1 MFRRGRD
8 AWNTGT
14 ATWYIHDSSRADANP
29 FVISDMVLDDATDV
43 HVLLSIGA
51 GMVAAMSNAAL
62 PLDVLSKSDAAV
74 VENCEKNNCN
84 WTAGIAPTI
93 SEL

>member
-29 FVISDMVLDDATDV
+29 FVISDV

-84 WTAGIAPTI
+84 WTAGIAPTV

>member
-1 MFRRGRD
+1 MFHRRCRRD

-43 HVLLSIGA
+43 HCSLVDRSGNGGCREIET
-51 GMVAAMSNAAL
+51 
-62 PLDVLSKSDAAV
+62 V
-74 VENCEKNNCN
+74 VENCEKYG
-84 WTAGIAPTI
+84 TAGIAPTV